1 MERIVLRAS
10 DGMILTD
17 GSIFGR
23 KIYLEVGR
31 NPEDFYEITE
41 EEYEKMIEED
51 SIYDDI
57 EN

>member
-10 DGMILTD
+10 DDMILTD
-17 GSIFGR
+17 GTIFGR

-31 NPEDFYEITE
+31 SPDDFYEITE
-41 EEYEKMIEED
+41 EEYEKMIEEG
-51 SIYDDI
+51 SIYDDT